1 MLFGII
7 GEPAEPDP
15 SVKDSG
21 GANRSASAKLGV
33 LLDRPQVPLFGLTSM
48 KDPVPLEKPPRDAT
62 APFLRGRLRYSIQ
75 NKIPGKIQ
83 KNDYELCCFWGKKSN
98 LWLSHCLFVKNF
110 LPSFPQE
117 TLEERPACVDA
128 MVELLELAGK
138 GFGPRP

>member
-15 SVKDSG
+15 SVKDS

-33 LLDRPQVPLFGLTSM
+33 LLDRPQVPLFGLNSM

-83 KNDYELCCFWGKKSN
+83 KNDKEKTLLVSGGK
-98 LWLSHCLFVKNF
+98 FF
-110 LPSFPQE
+110 QP
-117 TLEERPACVDA
+117 
-128 MVELLELAGK
+128 LA
-138 GFGPRP
+138 